1 LEITVEFFGSR
12 EEDHVV
18 YIIKPRAMIFN
29 EIPSQ
34 IEMKTREEDL
44 VKDIQ
49 ARIEKFTKSSNL
61 QFVRVVSAGV
71 LFADYNPLQRGRA
84 YVELP
89 EYLEKKKAIVNVQNR
104 DNRCFGYALLSW
116 LLYDEVCYSQT
127 YI

>member
-89 EYLEKKKAIVNVQNR
+89 EYLEKKAIVNVQNR